1 MNSFSLIAFVC
12 LISVFCLQTEEYL
25 LQELNVG
32 SSALLVLTMT
42 ANQQTY
48 AAVWHQGTCNLD
60 ASHIFDFE
68 KSTILYHAPT
78 SFLFLFFFLIQP
90 KSSWDSSVWFPTSGI
105 PKDSSC
111 FLHGSKCCQS
121 RQMVLSAPG
130 NEHESSWG
138 VRWLNGS
145 RSKKLKLCKESK
157 PFKMH

>member
-78 SFLFLFFFLIQP
+78 FFLIYLFFNP
-90 KSSWDSSVWFPTSGI
+90 AK
-105 PKDSSC
+105 K
-111 FLHGSKCCQS
+111 FLRFLCLISNFWYSQGQ
-121 RQMVLSAPG
+121 LLFSA
-130 NEHESSWG
+130 W
-138 VRWLNGS
+138 
-145 RSKKLKLCKESK
+145 
-157 PFKMH
+157 